1 LQLVLQ
7 QQSLQQQRQEAE
19 RVHRLQQDVG
29 DVLQVQQHV
38 ESPPQQQ
45 QQQLPPQQPSQQ
57 QQQSSQPSRVQ
68 QQEQSLPQLTH
79 RQQPPHDQVPSQ
91 QAPQEA
97 SQQQQ
102 PLQPSQEDPM
112 EQQRASLLL
121 QTPLEPQGGR
131 NNVAAP
137 QQLQPPMLHEP
148 AEAPTTAS
156 TLTQGQM
163 ELIAANREAALRRRQ
178 QQQPLVQEQQAQPQ
192 HQEQLQVQQQQVQ
205 PQQQEQLQVQQQQV
219 QPQDAVAQQTQ
230 LEITT
235 SHGGICGEQQQP
247 SGGQQAT
254 AQSSGSGNINKCI
267 ICLEDLQIMQ
277 VQALP
282 CMHCFHKICLEDWQR
297 CTDKPAHHC
306 PMKCHLNIQSLV
318 AEDMPDEDE
327 VQIGGDGGNE
337 PQPPDPSAPVGAE
350 LSQLIEEALGQ

>member
-1 LQLVLQ
+1 
-7 QQSLQQQRQEAE
+7 
-19 RVHRLQQDVG
+19 
-29 DVLQVQQHV
+29 
-38 ESPPQQQ
+38 
-45 QQQLPPQQPSQQ
+45 
-57 QQQSSQPSRVQ
+57 
-68 QQEQSLPQLTH
+68 
-79 RQQPPHDQVPSQ
+79 
-91 QAPQEA
+91 
-97 SQQQQ
+97 
-102 PLQPSQEDPM
+102 M

>member
-1 LQLVLQ
+1 
-7 QQSLQQQRQEAE
+7 
-19 RVHRLQQDVG
+19 
-29 DVLQVQQHV
+29 
-38 ESPPQQQ
+38 
-45 QQQLPPQQPSQQ
+45 
-57 QQQSSQPSRVQ
+57 
-68 QQEQSLPQLTH
+68 
-79 RQQPPHDQVPSQ
+79 
-91 QAPQEA
+91 
-97 SQQQQ
+97 
-102 PLQPSQEDPM
+102 
-112 EQQRASLLL
+112 
-121 QTPLEPQGGR
+121 
-131 NNVAAP
+131 
-137 QQLQPPMLHEP
+137 MLHEP

-192 HQEQLQVQQQQVQ
+192 HQEQLQVQPEQVQ

-235 SHGGICGEQQQP
+235 S
-247 SGGQQAT
+247 
-254 AQSSGSGNINKCI
+254 GNMNKCI

-297 CTDKPAHHC
+297 CTAKPAHHC
-306 PMKCHLNIQSLV
+306 PMKCHLNIQALV

-350 LSQLIEEALGQ
+350 LSQLIEEALGE

>member
-1 LQLVLQ
+1 L
-7 QQSLQQQRQEAE
+7 
-19 RVHRLQQDVG
+19 
-29 DVLQVQQHV
+29 QQHV
-38 ESPPQQQ
+38 ESPPQQLPP
-45 QQQLPPQQPSQQ
+45 QLPPQQPSQQQ

-91 QAPQEA
+91 QAPQGA
-97 SQQQQ
+97 SQQQQQQ

-121 QTPLEPQGGR
+121 QMPLEPQGGR

-192 HQEQLQVQQQQVQ
+192 HQEQLQVQPEQVQ

-254 AQSSGSGNINKCI
+254 AQSSDSGNTNKCI

-282 CMHCFHKICLEDWQR
+282 CMHCFHKRCLDDWQQ

-306 PMKCHLNIQSLV
+306 PLKCHLNICSLV
-318 AEDMPDEDE
+318 AEDTADEAE
-327 VQIGGDGGNE
+327 HQIGGDGGNAQ
-337 PQPPDPSAPVGAE
+337 QPPDPSAPVGAE
-350 LSQLIEEALGQ
+350 LSQLIGEALGE